1 IDYLHPELGASAF
14 PNSVVIGGFDFV
26 DNVTDPGPARDS
38 TGQLETHGTSV
49 AAIIAGRGD
58 PATGGTG
65 VAPAATLAGVR
76 VETLGQVLSALD
88 WATNRTRVSPP
99 IGVVNMSFGFD
110 AFGFFTSNC
119 DNDTAGS
126 AVKAAVDRLNAVGV
140 AAVAATGNENHPDRT
155 SIPSC
160 LSNVISVGAV
170 YDANL
175 GGLSFGGTRPCSDF
189 TTAAD
194 KVACYSNSASFVSLL
209 APSHKAKTAKAG
221 GGYDSAFGGTSAS
234 APYAAGAVA
243 LLMSGAPG
251 KSVSQY
257 RDALRSTGQMIVDA
271 KAGIALP
278 RIDVDRA
285 LTALLETPGQKSNI
299 YFLPAVSKISR
310 GTLSF
315 LSDVRIFNKGSAN
328 AAIDAYL
335 LTGPGDN
342 SAVVPKTLTVP
353 AGQAVALNDAVS
365 SIFGLAE
372 AGGAVRFASDQPLVI
387 TSDLYATDSSFCPQR
402 PELLGGTFGQF
413 IPAASLSEAGTRHR
427 VYNVIGSAA
436 FRSNIGV
443 VNTTAGSTA
452 VTLTLKDGSGAVLGT
467 SQPFPLGPY
476 GWAQFNNI
484 FSQLQASAS
493 TNAFIEVTASVPI
506 VAYGSILDNK
516 TTDPFFV
523 GGRSE

>member
-1 IDYLHPELGASAF
+1 
-14 PNSVVIGGFDFV
+14 
-26 DNVTDPGPARDS
+26 
-38 TGQLETHGTSV
+38 
-49 AAIIAGRGD
+49 
-58 PATGGTG
+58 
-65 VAPAATLAGVR
+65 
-76 VETLGQVLSALD
+76 
-88 WATNRTRVSPP
+88 
-99 IGVVNMSFGFD
+99 
-110 AFGFFTSNC
+110 
-119 DNDTAGS
+119 
-126 AVKAAVDRLNAVGV
+126 
-140 AAVAATGNENHPDRT
+140 
-155 SIPSC
+155 
-160 LSNVISVGAV
+160 
-170 YDANL
+170 
-175 GGLSFGGTRPCSDF
+175 
-189 TTAAD
+189 
-194 KVACYSNSASFVSLL
+194 
-209 APSHKAKTAKAG
+209 
-221 GGYDSAFGGTSAS
+221 
-234 APYAAGAVA
+234 
-243 LLMSGAPG
+243 MSGAPG

-484 FSQLQASAS
+484 FSQLQASAIECKS
-493 TNAFIEVTASVPI
+493 TSANFDATSLAAFRRAHPRGKNLVAAPDVTKPFHERHA
-506 VAYGSILDNK
+506 GLDVE
-516 TTDPFFV
+516 FV
-523 GGRSE
+523 GLDGLIARLAGSR